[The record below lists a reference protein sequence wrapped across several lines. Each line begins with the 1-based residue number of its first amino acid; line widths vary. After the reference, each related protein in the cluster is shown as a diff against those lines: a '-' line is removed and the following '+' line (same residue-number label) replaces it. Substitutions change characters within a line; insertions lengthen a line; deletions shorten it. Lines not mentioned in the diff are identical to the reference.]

1 MSLYKNYVGIDIGKF
16 EFVISVYGK
25 KVTKSYEN
33 TVEGID
39 KFIKEHKFL
48 QADSL
53 CVLEAT
59 GGYEMLL
66 LLHLCDL
73 KIPVHRANTRKVK
86 HFICSYGNAA
96 KTDNLDAKALA
107 LYGYERHPGLDL
119 FTQMS
124 EKALALYSLV
134 QRRNDLKQMLV
145 AEKNR
150 LQAPNSKSLKASFE
164 AVIELLNSQ
173 LDDIN
178 SKIDSII
185 KNDEILAQKE
195 KALLSIPGIGK
206 KVASEILAIL
216 PELGHINR
224 RQAASLAGL
233 APRARDSGQFK
244 GYRSVAPG
252 RNQIKPMLFLAAM
265 AARNS
270 NSELKEFYESLIA
283 RGKKKMVALTAL
295 MRKIVVIANARLKE
309 ICI

>member
-1 MSLYKNYVGIDIGKF
+1 MSLYKNFVGIDIGKF
-16 EFVISVYGK
+16 EFVVSVHGK
-25 KVTKSYEN
+25 KVTKPYEN
-33 TVEGID
+33 TIEGID
-39 KFIKEHKFL
+39 KFIKEHKSL
-48 QADSL
+48 LHDSL
-53 CVLEAT
+53 CVLEAA

-107 LYGYERHPGLDL
+107 LYGYERHSDLDL

-134 QRRNDLKQMLV
+134 QRRNDLKQILI

-150 LQAPNSKSLKASFE
+150 LQAPNAKSLKDSFE
-164 AVIELLNSQ
+164 AVIGLLNNQ

-178 SKIDSII
+178 GKIDNII

-195 KALLSIPGIGK
+195 KILLSIPGIGK

-270 NSELKEFYESLIA
+270 HSELKEFYENLIA

-309 ICI
+309 VCI